1 MAVSNR
7 MKSVR
12 GFTLV
17 ELVIVMTLL
26 AILSLMVTPV
36 FRASFSGVR
45 SDHAMRDLFAAMK
58 SAQAGAITR
67 AVEHRF
73 YFAPEDNEYWI
84 AREVVP
90 EAGEP
95 TFEALEGRAGEVV
108 KLPQGLEMQKPS
120 ARRGSTS

>member
-1 MAVSNR
+1 
-7 MKSVR
+7 
-12 GFTLV
+12 
-17 ELVIVMTLL
+17 
-26 AILSLMVTPV
+26 
-36 FRASFSGVR
+36 
-45 SDHAMRDLFAAMK
+45 MRDLFAAMK

-108 KLPQGLEMQKPS
+108 RLPQGLEMQKPS
-120 ARRGSTS
+120 ARRGRESGTYYVSFYPNGACDIATVNVALADDPRAEYAIETTGIMVLFGAPES